1 MGNLPAI
8 TQRPTGKCYARNG
21 CGISK
26 RTNKLG
32 EPVDI
37 EIRQDELLEEVQ
49 NRFPNQLRICI
60 QAIQIKKMSRLIE
73 NTPEDQKFDYEF
85 EDAEVSS

>member
-1 MGNLPAI
+1 M
-8 TQRPTGKCYARNG
+8 
-21 CGISK
+21 
-26 RTNKLG
+26 
-32 EPVDI
+32 DI

>member
-1 MGNLPAI
+1 M
-8 TQRPTGKCYARNG
+8 
-21 CGISK
+21 
-26 RTNKLG
+26 
-32 EPVDI
+32 DI

-73 NTPEDQKFDYEF
+73 NTPEDEEPKFEVVQ
-85 EDAEVSS
+85 DAEVSS

>member
-1 MGNLPAI
+1 M
-8 TQRPTGKCYARNG
+8 
-21 CGISK
+21 
-26 RTNKLG
+26 
-32 EPVDI
+32 DI
-37 EIRQDELLEEVQ
+37 EIRQDEPLEEVQ

>member
-1 MGNLPAI
+1 M
-8 TQRPTGKCYARNG
+8 
-21 CGISK
+21 
-26 RTNKLG
+26 
-32 EPVDI
+32 DI

-73 NTPEDQKFDYEF
+73 NMPEGEKFDYEF
-85 EDAEVSS
+85 EDAEVSR

>member
-1 MGNLPAI
+1 
-8 TQRPTGKCYARNG
+8 
-21 CGISK
+21 
-26 RTNKLG
+26 
-32 EPVDI
+32 VDI